1 MSIQELIEKYQSIVV
16 QIATAT
22 GSGTG
27 FYLPQAALVVTNHHV
42 VKDGWTATI
51 KGKYL
56 EKQIGTVVF
65 THPRWDLAFI
75 HLENVPEIEDNLL
88 PDNFDL
94 RDGDAVI
101 AIGHPFGLN
110 YTATQGVV
118 SRLDRVQNGLNYI
131 QTDTAINPGNS
142 GGPLINLR
150 GHIIGVNTFI
160 IQNADNLGFALP
172 VKYVIEA
179 LNSYMPNYGTQI
191 TCCPACN
198 ALVHSGNV
206 DMEKYCPECG
216 TEVQLPSKEEAL
228 AQEGGNMAA
237 TIEAALELL
246 GCPKELCRNGAN
258 AWAIEQGSANI
269 NIIYQPDRYAVFL
282 DASMGRLP
290 KENIKPLYEYLL
302 RENNNTEQ
310 HYFFTVQENIYLSA
324 VILNMDISAEECAD
338 IFTDI
343 FNKADDYDDILM
355 EEFGCLPPVYEDK

>member
-1 MSIQELIEKYQSIVV
+1 MSIQELIEKYQSVVV

-27 FYLPQAALVVTNHHV
+27 FFLPQGQLIVTNHHV
-42 VKDGWTATI
+42 IKGSWKVTI
-51 KGKYL
+51 KGNFL
-56 EKQIGTVVF
+56 DKQIGTVVY
-65 THPRWDLAFI
+65 TNPRWDLAFI
-75 HLENVPEIEDNLL
+75 SLENEINIEDNLL
-88 PDNFDL
+88 PDTFDL
-94 RDGDAVI
+94 HDGDVVI

-150 GHIIGVNTFI
+150 GQIIGVNTFI
-160 IQNADNLGFALP
+160 IQNADNIGFALP

-179 LNSYMPNYGTQI
+179 LDSYLPNHGMQI

-198 ALVHSGNV
+198 TLVHKDNV

-216 TEVQLPSKEEAL
+216 AEIQLPAENERIDQ
-228 AQEGGNMAA
+228 AQGDMVT

-246 GCPKELCRNGAN
+246 GCSKELCRNGAN
-258 AWAIEQGSANI
+258 AWSIDQGSANI
-269 NIIYQPDRYAVFL
+269 NIIYQPEKYAVFL

-290 KENIKPLYEYLL
+290 KENIKPLYEYML

-324 VILNMDISAEECAD
+324 VILNMDISAEKCAEL
-338 IFTDI
+338 FTDI

-355 EEFGCLPPVYEDK
+355 ENFGCLPPVYTDL